1 MDIER
6 NLESLEQLLNE
17 QIGKVVKKDDITPNE
32 LEAMTKAVCLLE
44 KIKDYSEDMMY
55 IDEDKGYSQA
65 DGRRSMGYS
74 RRNSRYSRRPMYE
87 DSDPYMM
94 PHSNRSYSNRGYSRR
109 SGMYSRDYDHSNYG
123 YSGHSIKDRMI
134 DKLEQMYDEAKTDH
148 ERQIVDEWINRLTS
162 E

>member
-17 QIGKVVKKDDITPNE
+17 QIGKVVKKEDISPTE
-32 LEAMTKAVCLLE
+32 LESMTKAVCLLE
-44 KIKDYSEDMMY
+44 KIKNYSEDLEFED
-55 IDEDKGYSQA
+55 DEEGYSQA
-65 DGRRSMGYS
+65 RGRYS
-74 RRNSRYSRRPMYE
+74 RRNYNSRYNRRPMYE
-87 DSDPYMM
+87 GGDPYMM
-94 PHSNRSYSNRGYSRR
+94 SRRSHNYDRGYSRR
-109 SGMYSRDYDHSNYG
+109 TGGYSRNYNHDDYG

-134 DKLEQMYDEAKTDH
+134 DRLEQMYDEAKTDH